1 VGANVRLMR
10 GIRLVGLARAYSDMP
25 AASIGRSPRS
35 DAGHPVLDQADFSGQ
50 PLDLLTNPASVE
62 AGLRQI
68 ARLLG
73 VALDPPPRTLTR
85 LRCKVIAYMKNL
97 VSFPLI
103 NSPWVW
109 LSKSARSS
117 PGCLEPFYW
126 CESE

>member
-1 VGANVRLMR
+1 MGANVRLMR

-35 DAGHPVLDQADFSGQ
+35 DAGHPVAVLDQADFSGQ

-85 LRCKVIAYMKNL
+85 LRVT
-97 VSFPLI
+97 V
-103 NSPWVW
+103 
-109 LSKSARSS
+109 
-117 PGCLEPFYW
+117 
-126 CESE
+126 